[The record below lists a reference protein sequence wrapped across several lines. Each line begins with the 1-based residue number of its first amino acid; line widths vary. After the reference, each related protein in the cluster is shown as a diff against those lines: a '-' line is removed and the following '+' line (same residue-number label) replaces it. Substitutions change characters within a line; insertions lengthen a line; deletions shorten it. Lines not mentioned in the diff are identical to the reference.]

1 MSLLAIDV
9 GAGTQ
14 DILLYQEDVPL
25 EGLTKMVLPS
35 STVLVAK
42 RIKEAG
48 KRGLDIF
55 LRGPT
60 MGGGACGRAVKE
72 HLAAGLAVYA
82 TASAAATLNDNLER
96 VAAMGVVIV
105 EGGGDGGPCGGCA
118 GNGDSIGN
126 GNVVPRSAKVIDT
139 GDIDLFALGAAL
151 RLFDIDLPGDIAVAV
166 QDHGFSPDRSNR
178 LVRFEH
184 LASAIDSGGSLR
196 SFAYREPPPA
206 MSRMRA
212 VRDVLAKAGHRPL
225 LMDTGPAAVFGAA
238 QDLRDS
244 RPALI
249 VNFGNGHTVA
259 TVLEEGCIT
268 ALFEHHTAD
277 LTLETLRGY
286 VKKLCNGTLK
296 SEEIFQDGGH
306 GAYIKSVPEDM
317 GEILVTGPQRQPF
330 LAGGA
335 LPGARAAAPAGD
347 MMIAGCI
354 GLLSAWKAREDLWR

>member
-14 DILLYQEDVPL
+14 DILLFQEDVPL
-25 EGLTKMVLPS
+25 EGSTKMVLPS
-35 STVLVAK
+35 RTVLVAK

-48 KRGLDIF
+48 EVGLDIF

-60 MGGGACGRAVKE
+60 MGGGACTRAVRG
-72 HLAAGLAVYA
+72 HLAAGWRVYA
-82 TASAAATLNDNLER
+82 IPSAAATFNDNLER
-96 VAAMGVVIV
+96 VAAMGVSIV
-105 EGGGDGGPCGGCA
+105 QDESD
-118 GNGDSIGN
+118 
-126 GNVVPRSAKVIDT
+126 VPPSAQIIET
-139 GDIDLFALGAAL
+139 GDVDLAALGSAL
-151 RLFDIDLPGDIAVAV
+151 QLFDIDLPADIAVAV
-166 QDHGFSPDRSNR
+166 QDHGFSPERSNR

-184 LASAIDSGGSLR
+184 MAAAIASGGGLR
-196 SFAYREPPPA
+196 AFAYREPPPE
-206 MSRMRA
+206 MSRMKA
-212 VRDVLAKAGHRPL
+212 VYDVLAGAGCRPL

-238 QDLRDS
+238 RDLQDDR

-259 TVLEEGCIT
+259 TVLEEGRIT

-277 LTLETLRGY
+277 LTPAKLRRY
-286 VKKLCNGTLK
+286 VRRLCNGTLRG
-296 SEEIFQDGGH
+296 EEIFQDGGH
-306 GAYIKSVPEDM
+306 GAYIESVPEAI
-317 GEILVTGPQRQPF
+317 GETLVTGPQRQSF
-330 LAGGA
+330 LASGA